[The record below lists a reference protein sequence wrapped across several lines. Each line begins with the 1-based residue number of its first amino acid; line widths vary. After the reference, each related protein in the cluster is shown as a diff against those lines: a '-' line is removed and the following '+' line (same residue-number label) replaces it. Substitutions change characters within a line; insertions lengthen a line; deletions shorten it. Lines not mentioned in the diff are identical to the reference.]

1 MKPVRN
7 QILVKPEEIENK
19 TSSGLLLLEDSK
31 LPVGEVVG
39 VGSLVE
45 EIAPGDRIVYSKY
58 AGQEIDDYIL
68 IGDDAVYAILQ

>member
-19 TSSGLLLLEDSK
+19 TESGLILLDNDK

-45 EIAPGDRIVYSKY
+45 EIAPGDRIVYSKL

>member
-7 QILVKPEEIENK
+7 QILVKPEETENK
-19 TSSGLLLLEDSK
+19 TDSGILLLEDNK

-58 AGQEIDDYIL
+58 AGQEIDDLIL
-68 IGDDAVYAILQ
+68 IGEDAVYAILS